1 MLCLVERTLGATS
14 HNAGRPQN
22 RPNHDRIFLSS
33 TRRVGSQDEEMSSD
47 IVRTL
52 DEKIAA
58 LFRKGS
64 PIFAGAELAAAPSVN
79 RQIGEEAASEAAESE
94 PAGGKGN
101 ATTRVDDKAT
111 LVSQGTVAE
120 QPSSPLWGLD
130 LDAAIR
136 LRWTLRDIKAKR
148 SKLLPPTSDDLKR
161 LTELGLI
168 EMRDEVPELTNEGHR
183 ALGWS

>member
-1 MLCLVERTLGATS
+1 MR
-14 HNAGRPQN
+14 
-22 RPNHDRIFLSS
+22 
-33 TRRVGSQDEEMSSD
+33 SD

-64 PIFAGAELAAAPSVN
+64 PIFAGAELAAASSVN
-79 RQIGEEAASEAAESE
+79 RQIAEEAASEAAESE
-94 PAGGKGN
+94 PAGEGN

-120 QPSSPLWGLD
+120 QPSSPLSGLD

-136 LRWTLRDIKAKR
+136 LRWALRDIKAKR
-148 SKLLPPTSDDLKR
+148 TKLLPPTSDDLKR

>member
-1 MLCLVERTLGATS
+1 MR
-14 HNAGRPQN
+14 
-22 RPNHDRIFLSS
+22 
-33 TRRVGSQDEEMSSD
+33 SD

-64 PIFAGAELAAAPSVN
+64 PIFASAELAAAASVD
-79 RQIGEEAASEAAESE
+79 RQIAEAASEAAESE

-101 ATTRVDDKAT
+101 ATTRVDDKST

-120 QPSSPLWGLD
+120 QPSSPLSGLD

-136 LRWTLRDIKAKR
+136 LRWVLRDIKAKR
-148 SKLLPPTSDDLKR
+148 TKLLPLSSDDLKS

>member
-1 MLCLVERTLGATS
+1 
-14 HNAGRPQN
+14 
-22 RPNHDRIFLSS
+22 
-33 TRRVGSQDEEMSSD
+33 
-47 IVRTL
+47 VRTL

-79 RQIGEEAASEAAESE
+79 RQIAEDASEAAESE

-101 ATTRVDDKAT
+101 ATTRVDDKST

-120 QPSSPLWGLD
+120 QPSSPLSGLD

-136 LRWTLRDIKAKR
+136 LRWALRDIKAKR
-148 SKLLPPTSDDLKR
+148 TKLLPPNSDDLKR

-168 EMRDEVPELTNEGHR
+168 EMSDEVPELTNEGHR

>member
-1 MLCLVERTLGATS
+1 MR
-14 HNAGRPQN
+14 
-22 RPNHDRIFLSS
+22 
-33 TRRVGSQDEEMSSD
+33 SD
-47 IVRTL
+47 MVRTL

-79 RQIGEEAASEAAESE
+79 RQIAEDASEAAESE

-101 ATTRVDDKAT
+101 ATTRVDDKST

-120 QPSSPLWGLD
+120 QPSSPLSGLD

-136 LRWTLRDIKAKR
+136 LRWALRDIKAKR
-148 SKLLPPTSDDLKR
+148 TKLLPPTSDDLKR

>member
-1 MLCLVERTLGATS
+1 MR
-14 HNAGRPQN
+14 
-22 RPNHDRIFLSS
+22 
-33 TRRVGSQDEEMSSD
+33 SD
-47 IVRTL
+47 MVRTL

-64 PIFAGAELAAAPSVN
+64 PIFAGAELAAAPSVD
-79 RQIGEEAASEAAESE
+79 RQIAEAASEAAESE

-101 ATTRVDDKAT
+101 TTTRVDDKST

-120 QPSSPLWGLD
+120 QPSSPLSGLD

-136 LRWTLRDIKAKR
+136 LRWALRDIKAKR
-148 SKLLPPTSDDLKR
+148 TKLLPPTSDDLKR